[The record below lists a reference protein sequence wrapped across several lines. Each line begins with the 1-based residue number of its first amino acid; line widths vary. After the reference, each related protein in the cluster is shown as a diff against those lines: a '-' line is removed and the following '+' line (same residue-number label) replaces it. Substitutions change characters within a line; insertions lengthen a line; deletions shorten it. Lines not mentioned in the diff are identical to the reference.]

1 MGAEMY
7 TWGDGCRLHRRAG
20 LRTIEPMDEAGR
32 DWARRGLQPA
42 PARRI
47 DLNTA
52 TFEQLRA
59 IGLSP
64 AEATRLLAARERR
77 RFDALIEVK
86 RIHGLR
92 PGAVERL
99 RRAGTVADE

>member
-1 MGAEMY
+1 M
-7 TWGDGCRLHRRAG
+7 
-20 LRTIEPMDEAGR
+20 P
-32 DWARRGLQPA
+32 RGLQPSS
-42 PARRI
+42 PPRRI

-64 AEATRLLAARERR
+64 AEATRFLAARERR
-77 RFDALIEVK
+77 RFESPIEVE

-92 PGAVERL
+92 PGAVESL
-99 RRAGTVADE
+99 RRAGTV